1 MVGLDMNGALGKADQ
16 LDAIG
21 PTFINTIRLRAQ
33 RRALWIRAQGSA
45 ASNPV
50 HENEV
55 ISHTEVERILAGADL
70 VAEAEAAFYEK
81 DPAAR
86 QLTKA
91 IQLADLQFRRD
102 ETWLR
107 LAREFAL
114 SQYELDFLSLIVAVE
129 IDPMLRRA
137 YGYLNDDAT
146 ACHPTPWLAA
156 CLFEWPSAVRFTP
169 RSQIIRWRL
178 ARPVDGGANPWGA
191 HASWVADTHVIGW
204 IVDGQSLDPSLAGAL
219 VLPIRRV
226 SPTPCLYPTEL
237 ATMRDFVEA
246 MQCELG
252 RRADASPSLHLEI
265 ELIGAAGSG
274 KRTLI
279 EQLCEALGR
288 RIITA
293 DASLLLGS
301 EVPLQAA
308 IDNAMRAMRAARL
321 LGATLHWHNAEV
333 IDPKLWAV
341 WPHSYAGDLTF
352 FSAATP
358 LPPGARGGA
367 VWRSFAVPSLDRAR
381 RIAVWAQ
388 HTDAPLPDAVANRML
403 TPAEIVA
410 AARAAPAGPQ
420 AIAQAC
426 HQALHG
432 AAGQLFAPLICPYT
446 WDDIVLAPGVRRHL
460 VEIEAQARL
469 RWRVYEEWGF
479 GKLCPLGKGVTA
491 MFAGPSGTG
500 KTMAAQVLAGSLG
513 MELNR
518 IDLAGVVNKYIG
530 ETEKR
535 LKQVFEICERANVL
549 LFFDEADALF
559 GQRTRVKDAHDRYA
573 NIEIDYLLQ
582 RMEQFDGVAILATN
596 RKSDI
601 DPAFL
606 RRIRFVVDFLPPGPA
621 ERLVLWRLSLLA
633 IAPGGEPLLDQ
644 IDWDFLANKLTMTG
658 ADIKSAALG
667 AAFLACDAGTRIGMQ
682 HVLYASRREMIKRG
696 VVLPPGEWK
705 E

>member
-1 MVGLDMNGALGKADQ
+1 M
-16 LDAIG
+16 
-21 PTFINTIRLRAQ
+21 
-33 RRALWIRAQGSA
+33 
-45 ASNPV
+45 
-50 HENEV
+50 
-55 ISHTEVERILAGADL
+55 ISHTEVDQILAGADV
-70 VAEAEAAFYEK
+70 VAKAEAAFYEK

-91 IQLADLQFRRD
+91 IQLADLQFCRD
-102 ETWLR
+102 ESWLR
-107 LAREFAL
+107 LSREFAL

-137 YGYLNDDAT
+137 YGYLNDDVT

-156 CLFEWPSAVRFTP
+156 CLFEWPSAVRLTP
-169 RSQIIRWRL
+169 RAQIIRWRL
-178 ARPVDGGANPWGA
+178 ARPMDGGANPWGV
-191 HASWVADTHVIGW
+191 HTPWVVDAHVIGW
-204 IVDGQSLDPSLAGAL
+204 IVDGQPLDPSLAGAL
-219 VLPIRRV
+219 VLPNRRV
-226 SPTPCLYPTEL
+226 SPTPCLYPAEL
-237 ATMRDFVEA
+237 AAMRDFVEA
-246 MQCELG
+246 MQCELD
-252 RRADASPSLHLEI
+252 RRADASPSLRLEI

-274 KRTLI
+274 KRTLV
-279 EQLCEALGR
+279 EQLCESSGPTYHHGR
-288 RIITA
+288 CRSSSRFRGAAPGSDRQRNSRYACGTSFRR
-293 DASLLLGS
+293 DA
-301 EVPLQAA
+301 PLAQRRGNRREAMGGLAA
-308 IDNAMRAMRAARL
+308 FLCRRFDVLQRDNAAAPR
-321 LGATLHWHNAEV
+321 
-333 IDPKLWAV
+333 
-341 WPHSYAGDLTF
+341 
-352 FSAATP
+352 
-358 LPPGARGGA
+358 ARGGA

-381 RIAVWAQ
+381 RIAVWGQ

-403 TPAEIVA
+403 TPTEIVA

-420 AIAQAC
+420 AIAQAW

-460 VEIEAQARL
+460 AELEAQARL

-479 GKLCPLGKGVTA
+479 GKLCPLGKGITA

-513 MELNR
+513 MELYR

-535 LKQVFEICERANVL
+535 LKQVFDICERANVL

-606 RRIRFVVDFLPPGPA
+606 RRIRFVVDFLPPGPG
-621 ERLVLWRLSLLA
+621 ERLALWRLSLLA
-633 IAPGGEPLLDQ
+633 AAPGGEPLLDQ

-667 AAFLACDAGTRIGMQ
+667 AAFLACDAGTRIRMQ
-682 HVLYASRREMIKRG
+682 HVLYAARREMIKRG